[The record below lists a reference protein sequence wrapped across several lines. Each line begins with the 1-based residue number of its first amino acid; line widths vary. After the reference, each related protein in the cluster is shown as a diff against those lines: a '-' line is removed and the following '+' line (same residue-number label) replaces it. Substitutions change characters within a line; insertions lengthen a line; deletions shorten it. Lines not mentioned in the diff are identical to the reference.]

1 MSNLHWTTA
10 VTKIGPNEIRVKGFR
25 IEDAMEHLTFAQMIY
40 LLLTGELPDEKIGR
54 LMDIILVSSV
64 DHGATPPSCL
74 VARTSASTGAPLN
87 AALAAG
93 ILTINDFHGGAIHDC
108 MLILKKA
115 KSIMKVEA
123 LSLSKA
129 AEKIVSNYRSEKK
142 RINGFGHRI
151 HSNDPRKVK
160 LFSMA
165 SDLGLSGEYVEM
177 ALAIEKALADAT
189 GKNLPINVD
198 GAIAAL
204 LCDLKIPVEL
214 ANAFFIMAR
223 LPGLVAHIY
232 EEQTREKLMRKIDP
246 TDHSYDGPGD
256 REIKG

>member
-1 MSNLHWTTA
+1 
-10 VTKIGPNEIRVKGFR
+10 
-25 IEDAMEHLTFAQMIY
+25 MEVETISLT
-40 LLLTGELPDEKIGR
+40 E
-54 LMDIILVSSV
+54 
-64 DHGATPPSCL
+64 
-74 VARTSASTGAPLN
+74 
-87 AALAAG
+87 
-93 ILTINDFHGGAIHDC
+93 
-108 MLILKKA
+108 
-115 KSIMKVEA
+115 
-123 LSLSKA
+123 A
-129 AEKIVSNYRSEKK
+129 AEKIVSQYRSEKK

-204 LCDLKIPVEL
+204 LCDLNIPVKL